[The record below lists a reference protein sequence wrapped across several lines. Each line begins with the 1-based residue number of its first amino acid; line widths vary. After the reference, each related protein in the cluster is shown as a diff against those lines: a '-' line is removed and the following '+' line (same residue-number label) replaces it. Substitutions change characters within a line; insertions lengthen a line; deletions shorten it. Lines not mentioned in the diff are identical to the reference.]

1 MLATVTPAATEPVT
15 LDEAK
20 AHLRVVHSFDDQL
33 ISSLIT
39 SAREVV
45 ELNTGRALAEAG
57 YLWASDSGRF
67 PVELPLWPI
76 ETLSAV
82 TYADDAGVRHPITDY
97 VFDVNRSVLA
107 FTAGTDRRSLNV
119 EFTTSPAVVPEAL
132 KSAIKLRVQAE
143 YESEV
148 DQVAKIIEAAERIEF
163 RFRVNLG
170 V

>member
-1 MLATVTPAATEPVT
+1 MLATVTPATIEPVT

-20 AHLRVVHSFDDQL
+20 SHMRVIHSFDDQL

-45 ELNTGRALAEAG
+45 ELNTGRALAAAG
-57 YLWASDSGRF
+57 YLWSSESGRC

-76 ETLSAV
+76 GTLSSV
-82 TYADDAGVRHPITDY
+82 TYADSTGVRHPITDY
-97 VFDVNRSVLA
+97 VLDVNRSVLA
-107 FTAGTDRRSLNV
+107 FAAGTDRRWLNV
-119 EFTTSPAVVPEAL
+119 EFATTPLSVPEAL